1 MVIQFAFESLEVAA
15 IFFPILESLLLH
27 EMVLLLPD
35 MVLCSDMPLSVSN
48 LAGVDKHSAVY
59 ALKYASLSNV
69 L

>member
-1 MVIQFAFESLEVAA
+1 MAA
-15 IFFPILESLLLH
+15 IFLLILESHLLH

-35 MVLCSDMPLSVSN
+35 MVLGSDMPLSVSN

-59 ALKYASLSNV
+59 ALKYASLSQV

>member
-1 MVIQFAFESLEVAA
+1 MVIQFAFKSLEVSA

-35 MVLCSDMPLSVSN
+35 MVLGSDMPLSVSN
-48 LAGVDKHSAVY
+48 LGGVDKHSAVY